1 LFRKTK
7 NILIPIIALI
17 GLLLANASISHAEEI
32 VLLKLECAAS
42 PNGENKAY
50 TSDLTGVID
59 GRGIAIARAWF
70 RNEWRFGSMTGYI
83 KGQHL
88 VIKGDVSWEK
98 KQGSFPMF
106 FKSPSYGNILDD
118 LKKGVRGFEGRGEGK
133 ANCTLKLQDVIASG
147 VAFASVSAEK
157 KLRSEVRDLKRQL
170 TEQTKAKE
178 PENDEAVEALKN
190 KITELNTKIANLEKS
205 VSLEAAPSENLIQMA
220 TVIASLK
227 DELLSKSELAENLE
241 GQIAGLKR
249 EVQTTKDGNISRLEN
264 LEAQLSKK
272 DEDIRSLTVA
282 LQTLQDMPATQA
294 SCPEPVASS
303 ETGENNDPIIKYLE
317 NKNAE
322 LTAKLKNCSAGSVK
336 AKSQKAPVKPQTKKE
351 PSVTNVIFENKWQLS
366 DAVKCSSGSYTVY
379 DKTNGDVFVSNG
391 EKRISPNPTEV
402 KITQLSN
409 NRIKIDKK
417 IFSNDMDKQRN
428 GGRPFVVLSSTEE
441 ITVLSEKQILTD
453 KTLKRLNFN
462 RFMSNPSDKV
472 YDTIKEGRKTSSCGL
487 LPGVKNNSQASSST
501 APKKKEPKTDPFALP
516 KGKFEAATFC
526 AGVLTYVAEDNFIK
540 QTPALSTKLM
550 SDAMRHVQASGI
562 LSQRGIR
569 GENMIAAAMQK
580 LNDTIGPTVEEVE
593 IKRGSPLHGL
603 ILKCGSLD
611 ALK

>member
-1 LFRKTK
+1 MFAKTK

-32 VLLKLECAAS
+32 VLLKLQCAAS

-118 LKKGVRGFEGRGEGK
+118 LKKGVRGFEGSGEGR

-157 KLRSEVRDLKRQL
+157 KLRSEIRDLKRQL
-170 TEQTKAKE
+170 TEQTKVKQ

-190 KITELNTKIANLEKS
+190 KISELNTKIANLEKS

-227 DELLSKSELAENLE
+227 DELSSKSALTENLE
-241 GQIAGLKR
+241 GQIADLQV
-249 EVQTTKDGNISRLEN
+249 EVRTAKDGNKSRLEG
-264 LEAQLSKK
+264 LKAQLSKK
-272 DEDIRSLTVA
+272 DEDIKNLTVA
-282 LQTLQDMPATQA
+282 LQTLQDMPAPQA
-294 SCPEPVASS
+294 SCPEPTVLP
-303 ETGENNDPIIKYLE
+303 ETGGNNDPIIKYLE

-322 LTAKLKNCSAGSVK
+322 LTAKLKNCGVGSVK
-336 AKSQKAPVKPQTKKE
+336 TKPQKAPVKPQTKKE

-366 DAVKCSSGSYTVY
+366 DAVKCSSGSYIVY

-391 EKRISPNPTEV
+391 EKRISSNPTEV
-402 KITQLSN
+402 KITQLSH

-417 IFSNDMDKQRN
+417 IFSNDMFKQLN
-428 GGRPFVVLSSTEE
+428 GGQSFVILTSTEE
-441 ITVLSEKQILTD
+441 ITVLNDTQISTK
-453 KTLKRLNFN
+453 KTLKQIDTS
-462 RFMSNPSDKV
+462 RFMNNPSNKI
-472 YDTIKEGRKTSSCGL
+472 YNTINEGGKTSSCGL
-487 LPGVKNNSQASSST
+487 LPGVKNNSHATSST
-501 APKKKEPKTDPFALP
+501 APKKREPKIEPFAFVTP
-516 KGKFEAATFC
+516 KPRC
-526 AGVLTYVAEDNFIK
+526 
-540 QTPALSTKLM
+540 
-550 SDAMRHVQASGI
+550 I
-562 LSQRGIR
+562 LSGFAGPQKAIDRHYENLLVISRGFGVSENSKIKVCVGSDLMVAIQTDKGDLIQQNQNGWIAIR
-569 GENMIAAAMQK
+569 TTTGKTACFNLKTFAK
-580 LNDTIGPTVEEVE
+580 
-593 IKRGSPLHGL
+593 SPQDFY
-603 ILKCGSLD
+603 KCLQQ
-611 ALK
+611 